1 MNINSEIYNLWFN
14 KLGIYNSNLY
24 EKVFKKIPK
33 NSKILDVGI
42 GTGLYL
48 TNCANIIKEK
58 NISIDGIDI
67 DEEYIKSCKN
77 EIKKNSL
84 GKYVKAHIQ
93 NLLTYKLE
101 QFDYVIFIQSYPVI
115 NNVLMKKM
123 LKYLKNNLSKDVEII
138 FVHNL
143 VENKNILRNYM
154 KPRLKYITGVDFGKL
169 ETHDNFDKFL
179 TENNMHTIE
188 KKCLYEQDL
197 FALFNCK
204 EFMIKAKFK

>member
-1 MNINSEIYNLWFN
+1 MNINSEIYNFWFN
-14 KLGIYNSNLY
+14 KSGIYNSELY

-33 NSKILDVGI
+33 NSKILYVGI
-42 GTGLYL
+42 GTGFYL

-84 GKYVKAHIQ
+84 GKYVKAHTQ

-115 NNVLMKKM
+115 
-123 LKYLKNNLSKDVEII
+123 Y
-138 FVHNL
+138 
-143 VENKNILRNYM
+143 
-154 KPRLKYITGVDFGKL
+154 YINHLCHLYHGV
-169 ETHDNFDKFL
+169 KF
-179 TENNMHTIE
+179 N
-188 KKCLYEQDL
+188 
-197 FALFNCK
+197 
-204 EFMIKAKFK
+204 